1 MKKAH
6 YLVLLFF
13 SLLLLFYPNVSYAE
27 ESIEEQTIQAQKE
40 SLGIGEFLKKAEE
53 YTKEVFGDTDYNTL
67 FEEAISGNIDNKKL
81 GNSILNLLGKETL
94 SSVRT
99 IGIIIVIIVIHSIV
113 KSISDH
119 LENKSIAQL
128 TYYVQYILIVTLIMS
143 SFADIL
149 SMVKDTIQNLVAF
162 SNLLIPILMT
172 LILTTGNIAS
182 VGMLQPIL
190 LFMITFIGNLVNQI
204 LIPILLV
211 STVLAII
218 SKVSDRIALDRFS
231 KFFKSSIVWALG
243 VILTLFVSL
252 VSLEGTLSSSVDG
265 VTAKTTKAAVSSF
278 IPVVGKILGD
288 AVDTVIGCT
297 SILKN
302 AVGVVGVITILGICI
317 LPVIKLVL
325 LMATYYI
332 GADICE
338 PIADEKIVKLL
349 EQVGDTFKILLAIL
363 CSISVLL
370 IIGTTL
376 VMKISNSGLMYR

>member
-162 SNLLIPILMT
+162 SNLLIPILMA

-332 GADICE
+332 GAAICE